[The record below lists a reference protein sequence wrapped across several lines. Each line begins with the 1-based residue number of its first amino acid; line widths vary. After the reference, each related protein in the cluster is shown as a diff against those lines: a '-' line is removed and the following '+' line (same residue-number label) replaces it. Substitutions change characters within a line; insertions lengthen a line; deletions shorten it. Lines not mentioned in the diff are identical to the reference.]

1 MKIFKVFVV
10 VVAWLAISLF
20 IPPLGLIILMLGLF
34 LGLPVFVIFKF
45 IKKDNPT
52 LFKPIDHGQIL
63 QAIILDAKS
72 NAKTGNTVGRAIIG
86 NAIAG
91 DAGAIVGA
99 MTSKR
104 QSVTDFLVIY
114 EDDYRE
120 TITVDN
126 NSQMYNKLIYYVK
139 LK

>member
-10 VVAWLAISLF
+10 VIAWLAISLF

-52 LFKPIDHGQIL
+52 LLKPIDHGQIL

-72 NAKTGNTVGRAIIG
+72 NAKTGNTIGRAIIG

-104 QSVTDFLVIY
+104 QSVTDFLVVY

>member
-1 MKIFKVFVV
+1 
-10 VVAWLAISLF
+10 
-20 IPPLGLIILMLGLF
+20 F

-72 NAKTGNTVGRAIIG
+72 NAKTGNTIGRAIIG

-104 QSVTDFLVIY
+104 QSVTDFLVVY

>member
-52 LFKPIDHGQIL
+52 LLKPIDHGQIL
-63 QAIILDAKS
+63 KAIILDAKS
-72 NAKTGNTVGRAIIG
+72 NAKTGNTIGRAIIG

-104 QSVTDFLVIY
+104 QSVTDFLVVY